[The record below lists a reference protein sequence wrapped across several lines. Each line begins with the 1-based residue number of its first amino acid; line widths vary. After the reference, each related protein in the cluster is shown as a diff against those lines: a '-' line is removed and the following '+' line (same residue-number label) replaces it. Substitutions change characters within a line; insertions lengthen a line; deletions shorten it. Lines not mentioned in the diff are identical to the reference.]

1 MAIDYIY
8 DNLIT
13 HQDLKYKKFMSSLL
27 PTVNSETIIGVRMPI
42 LRKLSKEIITKD
54 KAFVEGF
61 LSTLPHEHYEENI
74 LHMLIITNYKDIDKV
89 LNELDKFLPYV
100 DNWAVSDCQVPKVF
114 KNHSIKVL
122 NKVKSWIAS
131 NETYAIRYGILVLMK
146 IFLEENYKKD
156 YLYIVADIKSE
167 EYYVNMMRAWFFQ
180 EALVK
185 QYDNAIKVFEDKRMD
200 VWTHNQAIKKA
211 IESRKIF
218 VPTKDY
224 LRSLKIK

>member
-1 MAIDYIY
+1 MAKGFIY
-8 DNLIT
+8 DSLISI
-13 HQDLKYKKFMSSLL
+13 QDLKYKTFMSTLL

-74 LHMLIITNYKDIDKV
+74 LHMLIITNYKDVDKV

-146 IFLEENYKKD
+146 LFLEEKYKKD
-156 YLYIVADIKSE
+156 YLYIVADKKSK

-211 IESRKIF
+211 IESRKIS

>member
-42 LRKLSKEIITKD
+42 LRKLAKEIIREGKD
-54 KAFVEGF
+54 FVEEF
-61 LSTLPHEHYEENI
+61 LSTLPHENYEENI
-74 LHMLIITNYKDIDKV
+74 LHMLIITNYKDVDKV

-185 QYDNAIKVFEDKRMD
+185 QYDDAIKVFEDKRMD
-200 VWTHNQAIKKA
+200 VWTHNQGIKKA
-211 IESRKIF
+211 IESRKIS
-218 VPTKDY
+218 VLTKDY

>member
-27 PTVNSETIIGVRMPI
+27 PTVNSETIIGVRMSI
-42 LRKLSKEIITKD
+42 LRKLAKEIIREGSN
-54 KAFVEGF
+54 FVEDF
-61 LSTLPHEHYEENI
+61 LSTLPHEYYEENI
-74 LHMLIITNYKDIDKV
+74 LHMLIITNYKDVDKV
-89 LNELDKFLPYV
+89 LNGLTKFLPYV

-167 EYYVNMMRAWFFQ
+167 EYYVNMMRAWYFQ

-185 QYDNAIKVFEDKRMD
+185 QYDDAIKVFEDKRMD

-211 IESRKIF
+211 IESRKIS
-218 VPTKDY
+218 VATKDY
-224 LRSLKIK
+224 LRSLKVK